1 MSTIKISELTSSGAI
16 LGNVLVPI
24 VGNIAGTLT
33 TIKSTVD
40 QLKTFIVASAE
51 ANILAANAATI
62 FANTIMKSYVD
73 LANTIQSAQLTS
85 ANIGIIGYVDN
96 AVSTANI
103 GIKGYVDSVASQSIY
118 GNGNVTSYTVA
129 MGFTNFSNVN
139 VAAYVTTNGLTN
151 YSNVNTKAYA
161 ESMGYQNYGN
171 VNVAAYVTTANS
183 AVVGYVDNAV
193 STANV
198 GMNGFVNAVIDAVN
212 VANIVVT
219 QSIVSANLGM
229 KGYVDNSVINSTA
242 NIAMKGYVD
251 LGNTI
256 QSNQISAANLG
267 MKGYVDSVASQSIYG
282 NSNVKS
288 YLTGGFDG
296 NIIPSA
302 NVTYS
307 LGSITNQWKDL
318 YVSGNT
324 IYIGGSQ
331 LSVAGNGISI
341 NGSKIN
347 ASKSAP
353 ANAEGQSGDTIGDV
367 AIDEFT
373 GNAYTPIRS
382 YYCKQTYAGEVVYS
396 GINGTSG
403 GAASGVLRVD
413 AGSRANMGN
422 VRVGWIMYGSP
433 ITGNATITSILRGPG
448 SPAGSTAWELTI
460 NQAVDLR
467 TATNIT
473 VQGRPAIWLRS
484 AVLDDWGTT

>member
-1 MSTIKISELTSSGAI
+1 
-16 LGNVLVPI
+16 
-24 VGNIAGTLT
+24 
-33 TIKSTVD
+33 
-40 QLKTFIVASAE
+40 
-51 ANILAANAATI
+51 
-62 FANTIMKSYVD
+62 
-73 LANTIQSAQLTS
+73 
-85 ANIGIIGYVDN
+85 
-96 AVSTANI
+96 
-103 GIKGYVDSVASQSIY
+103 
-118 GNGNVTSYTVA
+118 

-151 YSNVNTKAYA
+151 YGNVNTKAYT

-193 STANV
+193 STANI

-212 VANIVVT
+212 VANIVVI

-256 QSNQISAANLG
+256 QSIQISAANLG

-331 LSVAGNGISI
+331 LSVADNGLSL

-347 ASKSAP
+347 ASKSSVP
-353 ANAEGQSGDTIGDV
+353 ANVEGAAGDTIGD
-367 AIDEFT
+367 T
-373 GNAYTPIRS
+373 AYEIFDINTVYN
-382 YYCKQTYAGEVVYS
+382 YYCRQTFVGVITYS
-396 GINGTSG
+396 DIRASSG
-403 GAASGVLRVD
+403 GAASAILRVD
-413 AGSRANMGN
+413 RNHNNPDIAFIHAAN
-422 VRVGWIMYGSP
+422 VRVGWTMEGGP
-433 ITGNATITSILRGPG
+433 ITGIATITSIQASQGG
-448 SPAGSTAWELTI
+448 SPIIYSWEYTI

-467 TATNIT
+467 NATGIT
-473 VQGRPAIWLRS
+473 VKGRPTIWVRS
-484 AVLDDWGTT
+484 TMNNW

>member
-151 YSNVNTKAYA
+151 YGNVNTKAYT

-193 STANV
+193 STANI

-212 VANIVVT
+212 VANIVVI

-331 LSVAGNGISI
+331 LSVADNGLSL

-347 ASKSAP
+347 ASKSSVP
-353 ANAEGQSGDTIGDV
+353 ANVEGAAGDTIGD
-367 AIDEFT
+367 T
-373 GNAYTPIRS
+373 AYEIFDINTVYN
-382 YYCKQTYAGEVVYS
+382 YYCRQTFVGVITYS
-396 GINGTSG
+396 DIRASSG
-403 GAASGVLRVD
+403 GAASAILRVD
-413 AGSRANMGN
+413 RNHNNPDIAFIHAAN
-422 VRVGWIMYGSP
+422 VRVGWTMEGGP
-433 ITGNATITSILRGPG
+433 ITGIATITSIQASQGG
-448 SPAGSTAWELTI
+448 SPIIYSWEYTI

-467 TATNIT
+467 NATGIT
-473 VQGRPAIWLRS
+473 VKGRPTIWVRS
-484 AVLDDWGTT
+484 TMNNW